1 VPKHMNEDLTFR
13 ALRLLQAN
21 PNLTQRQLASGLG
34 ISLGRAN
41 YVAHALID
49 KGLVKAENFR
59 TSRNKLAYAY
69 LLTPKGLE
77 TKARITERFIARK
90 QAEYNQ
96 LKAEL
101 EQVTAEAKAD
111 GLLETSPQ
119 PAASK

>member
-1 VPKHMNEDLTFR
+1 MPKHMNEDLTFR

>member
-1 VPKHMNEDLTFR
+1 MNEDLTFR

>member
-1 VPKHMNEDLTFR
+1 MTEDTTFR

-21 PNLTQRQLASGLG
+21 PNLTQRQLAKGLG

-41 YVAHALID
+41 YLAHALID
-49 KGLVKAENFR
+49 KGLVKVDNFR

-77 TKARITERFIARK
+77 TKARITARFIART
-90 QAEYNQ
+90 QAEYDQ

-101 EQVTAEAKAD
+101 DAVKAEAEAA
-111 GLLETSPQ
+111 GLLQ
-119 PAASK
+119 PVTE